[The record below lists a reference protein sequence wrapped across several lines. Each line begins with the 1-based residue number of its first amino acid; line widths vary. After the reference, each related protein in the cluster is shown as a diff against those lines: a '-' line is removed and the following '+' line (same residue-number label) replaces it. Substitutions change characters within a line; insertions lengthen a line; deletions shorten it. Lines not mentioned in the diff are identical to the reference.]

1 LGYHGVF
8 SSANGKAISKS
19 KHSHLPPGRIEHLPP
34 GWADVLPLSH
44 EISEWINDP
53 FINNFVSAMAIPW
66 HTGSC
71 QGNLE
76 TGDPLEVLP
85 HPDFPVTIGGF
96 TYHPQTRQFS
106 RGFRARCLPRNRR
119 RL

>member
-1 LGYHGVF
+1 M
-8 SSANGKAISKS
+8 
-19 KHSHLPPGRIEHLPP
+19 
-34 GWADVLPLSH
+34 LPLSH

-53 FINNFVSAMAIPW
+53 FINNFVPPWQFPGIP
-66 HTGSC
+66 GSC

-96 TYHPQTRQFS
+96 TYHPQTEAILPWFS
-106 RGFRARCLPRNRR
+106 REVPSSAIGGAYSYPDTSKLTGPSQPCQ
-119 RL
+119 